1 MSSIRERMKEKKRIV
16 VKIGSSSLMHD
27 NTGKLNLLKIEKLV
41 RILVDIKNSG
51 KDVILVSSGA
61 IAVGRNAIG
70 LHDRPD
76 DLSVKQACA
85 AIGQAKLMMV
95 YQKIFAE
102 YNSLAAQVLLTKTI
116 VLNPVS
122 RQNAENTFR
131 ELSKLGAIPVVNEN
145 DTISTSEIEQVQT
158 FGDNDRLSAVVASI
172 TDADLLIL
180 LSDIDGM
187 YTDDP
192 RTNPDARFIHYVET
206 IDDSLIQ
213 MGKATSGSSVG
224 TGGMASKI
232 AAAMIAANCSSL
244 PSLNGVFS
252 AAPSTI
258 TTFRPFFAQ
267 SKIRSAPFT
276 SSQS

>member
-1 MSSIRERMKEKKRIV
+1 MSSIRERMKDKKRIV

-95 YQKIFAE
+95 YQKIFSE

-122 RQNAENTFR
+122 RQKR
-131 ELSKLGAIPVVNEN
+131 KPMI
-145 DTISTSEIEQVQT
+145 
-158 FGDNDRLSAVVASI
+158 
-172 TDADLLIL
+172 LLI
-180 LSDIDGM
+180 
-187 YTDDP
+187 
-192 RTNPDARFIHYVET
+192 
-206 IDDSLIQ
+206 Q
-213 MGKATSGSSVG
+213 SGSIPKSRWFPW
-224 TGGMASKI
+224 AWQRR
-232 AAAMIAANCSSL
+232 NYRL
-244 PSLNGVFS
+244 L
-252 AAPSTI
+252 
-258 TTFRPFFAQ
+258 
-267 SKIRSAPFT
+267 
-276 SSQS
+276 

>member
-95 YQKIFAE
+95 YQKIFP
-102 YNSLAAQVLLTKTI
+102 NTI
-116 VLNPVS
+116 PL
-122 RQNAENTFR
+122 RHKF
-131 ELSKLGAIPVVNEN
+131 
-145 DTISTSEIEQVQT
+145 
-158 FGDNDRLSAVVASI
+158 
-172 TDADLLIL
+172 
-180 LSDIDGM
+180 
-187 YTDDP
+187 
-192 RTNPDARFIHYVET
+192 
-206 IDDSLIQ
+206 
-213 MGKATSGSSVG
+213 
-224 TGGMASKI
+224 
-232 AAAMIAANCSSL
+232 C
-244 PSLNGVFS
+244 
-252 AAPSTI
+252 
-258 TTFRPFFAQ
+258 
-267 SKIRSAPFT
+267 
-276 SSQS
+276 